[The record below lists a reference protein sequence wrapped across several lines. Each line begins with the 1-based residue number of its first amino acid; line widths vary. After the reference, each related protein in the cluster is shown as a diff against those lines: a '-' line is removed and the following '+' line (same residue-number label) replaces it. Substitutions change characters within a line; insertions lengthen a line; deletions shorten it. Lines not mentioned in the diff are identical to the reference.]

1 MRTFVVGLLGLVVL
15 AGCDRTVAG
24 GSTDG
29 ARVYA
34 AACASCHG
42 AGGQPPPQMRD
53 QLGVRDLTGAEF
65 RARRTKELVL
75 HQIRRGSA
83 NGKMPAFT
91 GALTEPQIEAV
102 AAYVLTLG
110 APAPR

>member
-1 MRTFVVGLLGLVVL
+1 MLLLVALVGF

-29 ARVYA
+29 ATVFA

-42 AGGQPPPQMRD
+42 PGGKPPPQMVD

-65 RARRTKELVL
+65 KARRTKELVL
-75 HQIRRGSA
+75 QQVRRGSS
-83 NGKMPAFT
+83 NGRMPAFT
-91 GALTEPQIEAV
+91 GALKEPQIEAV

-110 APAPR
+110 EAPAPAPK

>member
-1 MRTFVVGLLGLVVL
+1 MRVVCVALVGFCFGVAV

-29 ARVYA
+29 ATVFR

-42 AGGQPPPQMRD
+42 ERGKPPAAMAD

-75 HQIRRGSA
+75 GQVTRGSA
-83 NGKMPAFT
+83 NGRMPAFQ
-91 GALTEPQIEAV
+91 GALTDAQIDAV
-102 AAYVLTLG
+102 AAFVLTME
-110 APAPR
+110 P